1 MLRKNI
7 MIAEKLRKIVEA
19 SLIDGKYTIT
29 VSMGVAQYEEM
40 ESREELVKRVDK
52 ALYKAKEK
60 GRNQIVVA

>member
-1 MLRKNI
+1 
-7 MIAEKLRKIVEA
+7 
-19 SLIDGKYTIT
+19 
-29 VSMGVAQYEEM
+29 MGVAQYEEM